1 MIMKKEYIK
10 PDMTIVGLKTRNK
23 LLLGSNQQQIYN
35 TRYRS
40 EGTDKDWED
49 L

>member
-1 MIMKKEYIK
+1 MKKVYIK

-23 LLLGSNQQQIYN
+23 LLLGSNKQQIYN
-35 TRYRS
+35 RSYRY
-40 EGTDKDWED
+40 EGTEEDWED

>member
-1 MIMKKEYIK
+1 MKKEYIK

-23 LLLGSNQQQIYN
+23 LLQGSYQEQISNRSY
-35 TRYRS
+35 RY
-40 EGTDKDWED
+40 EGDEDDWKD

>member
-1 MIMKKEYIK
+1 MKKVYIK

-23 LLLGSNQQQIYN
+23 LLLGSNQERISN
-35 TRYRS
+35 RSYRS
-40 EGTDKDWED
+40 EGTEKDWED

>member
-1 MIMKKEYIK
+1 MKKEYIK

-23 LLLGSNQQQIYN
+23 LLQGSNQQQIYN
-35 TRYRS
+35 RSYRS
-40 EGTDKDWED
+40 GGGDKEDWED

>member
-1 MIMKKEYIK
+1 MKKEYIK

-23 LLLGSNQQQIYN
+23 LLQGSNQQQIYN
-35 TRYRS
+35 RNYRY
-40 EGTDKDWED
+40 EGTEEDWKD